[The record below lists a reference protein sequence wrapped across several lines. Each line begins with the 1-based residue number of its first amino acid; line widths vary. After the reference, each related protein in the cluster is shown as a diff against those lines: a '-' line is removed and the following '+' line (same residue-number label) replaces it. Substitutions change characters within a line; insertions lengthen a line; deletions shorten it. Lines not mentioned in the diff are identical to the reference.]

1 MSAYPYKWKVLT
13 FIFNAYALWLG
24 QFTSQIKSLS
34 KRRKERK
41 MPDSSN
47 VHSKEN
53 CELDKEYCK
62 IHHTS
67 NR

>member
-41 MPDSSN
+41 MPDDSI
-47 VHSKEN
+47 KG
-53 CELDKEYCK
+53 ELL
-62 IHHTS
+62 IRQRVLQNTS
-67 NR
+67 YIK